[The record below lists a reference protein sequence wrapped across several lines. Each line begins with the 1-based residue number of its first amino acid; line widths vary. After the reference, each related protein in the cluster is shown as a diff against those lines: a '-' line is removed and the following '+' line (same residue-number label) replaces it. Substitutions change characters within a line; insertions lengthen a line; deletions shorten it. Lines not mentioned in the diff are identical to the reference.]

1 LGDQYG
7 ASAGVTH
14 GLNRVQLALRGSVDR
29 SDYED
34 ARLASGATLS
44 QKDRNQTQYG
54 LRLRAAYELT
64 PGVKPFVQG
73 EIDTRR
79 FDEKID
85 SNGYERSSLGLT
97 GRVGSTV
104 EISRQLTGEVSV
116 GYQDRNYEDTRLKN
130 LRGFI

>member
-1 LGDQYG
+1 M
-7 ASAGVTH
+7 T
-14 GLNRVQLALRGSVDR
+14 LRGSVDR

-34 ARLASGATLS
+34 ARLASGSILS

-64 PGVKPFVQG
+64 PGIKPFIQG

-85 SNGYERSSLGLT
+85 SSGYERFLPSAS
-97 GRVGSTV
+97 RAASAPPSRSAGS
-104 EISRQLTGEVSV
+104 
-116 GYQDRNYEDTRLKN
+116 
-130 LRGFI
+130 